1 MLQEVQAACE
11 GRHALL
17 EGRIA
22 QLDPPELLLARILQA
37 KEGLCFNLLCFDVL
51 PINAEACHLRPK
63 LLPR

>member
-37 KEGLCFNLLCFDVL
+37 KEG
-51 PINAEACHLRPK
+51 
-63 LLPR
+63 